1 MSSESILSLRSSEL
15 GAVSWSSLKKTKLI
29 LLSKSNKSLVKS
41 LIERLDLML
50 IDYNSWPTISS
61 IILNKFSLKVGV
73 TISSS
78 TILIKVSTA
87 SLVSN
92 ISLSNYSFVSLGN
105 CWDCLLLLF
114 LLIKFAK
121 LYSSSSSSTLSI
133 WCSI

>member
-73 TISSS
+73 TISSN

-87 SLVSN
+87 SFVSD

-105 CWDCLLLLF
+105 CWDYLLLLF
-114 LLIKFAK
+114 LLIKFAR